1 MKQLLLVALLGGL
14 SLAATGQTAPV
25 SEVRIHS
32 YRIALPDRAHTMS
45 VGDFDIY
52 KGSYELSNGD
62 VLVLYQRG
70 RHLYGYVGNGEDKEL
85 VAAAANVF
93 VALDRKLQVTLER
106 DNFGGFSGEILM
118 EAPATAA
125 LADAGHVVRLVVGH

>member
-1 MKQLLLVALLGGL
+1 MKRLLLFALLGGL

-32 YRIALPDRAHTMS
+32 YRIALPDRVHTMY

-70 RHLYGYVGNGEDKEL
+70 RHLYGYVGKGEDKEL

-93 VALDRKLQVTLER
+93 VALDRKLQVTLDR
-106 DNFGGFSGEILM
+106 DNFGGFSGEVLM

-125 LADAGHVVRLVVGH
+125 LADAGHVVRLVAGR